1 MLNSKLI
8 EILKTFSPEELKNL
22 EKFAKGTYFNKGRDY
37 IPLLRILKNN
47 YPSFNGSTL
56 TRKSLYEKMFPGK
69 NYNYQVLRNMFS
81 GLQKI
86 CEEFIVF
93 NRIRNDRI
101 EFNLILSDDLRSR
114 ILLDLAS
121 RYAGKSLKI
130 LSKAGLDGD
139 YFRRSY
145 ELTQMKREINQGLNN
160 SKEAIE
166 SLSEEAVYFFYFF
179 LMGTS
184 RHIEEMSVYNHNLN
198 ANFEDHLTFKLM
210 ENLNLENL
218 AIFLSNQNYENSK
231 IAELFAVHIRLMIDY
246 KNEKLFEKFRSIL
259 KESFARLSRWGK
271 YNMYLCLENA
281 CVRLQAVN
289 EIKYRTILLEVYKE
303 QLNNNFYNNS
313 ETSPMALDMFRN
325 IIINA
330 LRLREFDWVEFFI
343 NNYINTLQSDYRENM
358 YNFSFSLL
366 YFEKGNFE
374 ESLRFITQLKY
385 DTFVFKFDVRVLTLM
400 IYYELNYIEEAISLL
415 DSFRHFI
422 SETKTISEYVREIH
436 TNFIRYYNELIK
448 LSSGIKPGGN
458 EHLTE
463 EIKNSRV
470 RNKEWLLKK
479 ILSCL

>member
-1 MLNSKLI
+1 VLNSKLI

-22 EKFAKGTYFNKGRDY
+22 EKFAKGTYFNKGRDF
-37 IPLLRILKNN
+37 IRLLRILKKIYPGFNN
-47 YPSFNGSTL
+47 SIL
-56 TRKSLYEKMFPGK
+56 TKKSLHEKMFPGK
-69 NYNYQVLRNMFS
+69 KYNYQMLRNMFS

-93 NRIRNDRI
+93 NRIRDDRI

-114 ILLDLAS
+114 MLLELAS

-145 ELTQMKREINQGLNN
+145 ELTQMKREINQSLNN

-179 LMGTS
+179 LMETS

-198 ANFEDHLTFKLM
+198 ANFEEHLTFKLM

-218 AIFLSNQNYENSK
+218 TMFLSNRNYENSK
-231 IAELFAVHIRLMIDY
+231 IAELFAVHIRLMMDY
-246 KNEKLFEKFRSIL
+246 KNEHLFEKFRGKL
-259 KESFARLSRWGK
+259 RESFEELSRWGK

-289 EIKYRTILLEVYKE
+289 EIKYRTTLHDIYKE
-303 QLNNNFYNNS
+303 QLKNNLYNYS
-313 ETSPMALDMFRN
+313 ETSHMALDMFRN

-330 LRLREFDWVEFFI
+330 LRLRDFEWVEFFI
-343 NNYINTLQSDYRENM
+343 NNYINTLQPDYRENM

-366 YFEKGNFE
+366 YFEKGSFE

-415 DSFRHFI
+415 DSFRHFV
-422 SETKTISEYVREIH
+422 SETKMISNYVREIH
-436 TNFIRYYNELIK
+436 INFIRYYNELIK
-448 LSSGIKPGGN
+448 LSSDVKTGAK
-458 EHLTE
+458 EYLTE
-463 EIKNSRV
+463 EINNSKV

-479 ILSCL
+479 ILSCP

>member
-1 MLNSKLI
+1 MINSKLI

-37 IPLLRILKNN
+37 IPLLRILKKF
-47 YPSFNGSTL
+47 YPSFNSSIPT
-56 TRKSLYEKMFPGK
+56 KKCLYEKMFPGK
-69 NYNYQVLRNMFS
+69 KYNYQMLRNMLS

-93 NRIRNDRI
+93 NRIRNDRV
-101 EFNLILSDDLRSR
+101 EFNLILSNDLRNR
-114 ILLDLAS
+114 MLLKLAS
-121 RYAGKSLKI
+121 RYADKSLKI
-130 LSKAGLDGD
+130 LSEPGLDTD

-145 ELTQMKREINQGLNN
+145 ELTQVKREIYQSLNN

-166 SLSEEAVYFFYFF
+166 SLSKEAVYFFYFF
-179 LMGTS
+179 LMETS

-198 ANFEDHLTFKLM
+198 ANFEEHLTFKLM

-218 AIFLSNQNYENSK
+218 TLFLSKQNYKNSK
-231 IAELFAVHIRLMIDY
+231 IVELFAVHIRLMIDY
-246 KNEKLFEKFRSIL
+246 KNEQLFEKFRVML
-259 KESFARLSRWGK
+259 KECFDGLSRWGK

-289 EIKYRTILLEVYKE
+289 EIKYRTILLDVYKE
-303 QLNNNFYNNS
+303 QLKNNLYNNS

-366 YFEKGNFE
+366 YFEKGSFE

-415 DSFRHFI
+415 DSFKHFVN
-422 SETKTISEYVREIH
+422 ETKTISDYVREIH
-436 TNFIRYYNELIK
+436 TNFIRYCNELIK
-448 LSSGIKPGGN
+448 LGSGIKGAGK
-458 EHLTE
+458 EYLTE
-463 EIKNSRV
+463 EIKNSKV

-479 ILSCL
+479 ILSCP